1 MNVAQ
6 TTRACSSSSTIKR
19 EGTRRE
25 SLNLGIWNMVGSRI
39 QKARG
44 NYYHERDARTNLR
57 GRENGDGGKGKRE
70 GKRAERWRNGQ
81 VLLNENNSPL
91 SSRRE
96 ESVSPGHEGDTR
108 GGSSTD
114 PHTHTASEENEDKRR
129 PRGMQVGAKLT

>member
-1 MNVAQ
+1 
-6 TTRACSSSSTIKR
+6 
-19 EGTRRE
+19 
-25 SLNLGIWNMVGSRI
+25 MVGSRI

-96 ESVSPGHEGDTR
+96 ESVSPGHGGDTR

-129 PRGMQVGAKLT
+129 PRDMQVGAKLT